1 MDLEVKNIRQ
11 IRVILTEILI
21 ILANKRKIGNI
32 SVNITR
38 ICLIFCTSEQI
49 FLRIHREYFY
59 NFIYFTYKIL
69 RVTCRYLR
77 HKILNLYLRIVI
89 VAGNPGVFQAYPY
102 PYPPNPLPPPRVGVL
117 TGRGLGYGGFGGVN
131 GLTSTRQPAN
141 IDYTYRN

>member
-1 MDLEVKNIRQ
+1 MYSEIKNIRQ
-11 IRVILTEILI
+11 IQGILTEILI

-69 RVTCRYLR
+69 RVTRRYLR
-77 HKILNLYLRIVI
+77 QVPVAQNIKPLPVKYSWEMDTRHPRVLNLQV
-89 VAGNPGVFQAYPY
+89 
-102 PYPPNPLPPPRVGVL
+102 
-117 TGRGLGYGGFGGVN
+117 
-131 GLTSTRQPAN
+131 
-141 IDYTYRN
+141 